1 MIRCV
6 TRYPFLLF
14 VRLSE
19 VINPPYS
26 GSSRPSAFTDKD
38 GIIDQRSSQWNSRTG
53 CDAGS
58 VLIQQ
63 CAVARYG
70 IINPGAPQGVP
81 DHGLVTADHRFAQ
94 SIFECINNFD

>member
-1 MIRCV
+1 LIRCV

-14 VRLSE
+14 VRLLE
-19 VINPPYS
+19 VSNPPYS
-26 GSSRPSAFTDKD
+26 GRSRSPAFTDKSD
-38 GIIDQRSSQWNSRTG
+38 IIDQRSTPWKSRTG

-70 IINPGAPQGVP
+70 IADPGAPQGVP